1 MWTSLKDFKNNRI
14 HYELMLVADCVKLYG
29 LSETV
34 PVDVDGRFSLPA
46 VVAMEAGM
54 VRDRFKLSNN
64 FDELLQSVPG
74 WRVRSFIMCW
84 DAIELEVEE
93 DIVEWSERVGRDE
106 VVRRIG
112 SLANVIAHA

>member
-14 HYELMLVADCVKLYG
+14 HYEFVRAADCVKLYG

-93 DIVEWSERVGRDE
+93 DIVEWSERVGGDE